1 MHGCLAAEYSSLDP
15 VCVVWRL
22 LHNNFASLT
31 TDWLTLQRFP
41 ADPGAFIDPVPF
53 SQFLSAGD
61 EYRRPGQPGLW
72 LPERPGILQQDLP
85 DCEDVHKDQVSSS
98 QLMPSLRTSLR
109 GVCVCVCLLPTANH
123 RKNQPINYLHTYTD
137 YHIDIDIMKLIL

>member
-1 MHGCLAAEYSSLDP
+1 MLEIQGTKKIRCKYALQRIYFVRSFELAYLEICMDVKQQNIHPWTLFVLFGDYCITT
-15 VCVVWRL
+15 V
-22 LHNNFASLT
+22 SLT
-31 TDWLTLQRFP
+31 TDWLTHQRFP

-98 QLMPSLRTSLR
+98 QLIPSLRTSLR
-109 GVCVCVCLLPTANH
+109 GGF
-123 RKNQPINYLHTYTD
+123 
-137 YHIDIDIMKLIL
+137 